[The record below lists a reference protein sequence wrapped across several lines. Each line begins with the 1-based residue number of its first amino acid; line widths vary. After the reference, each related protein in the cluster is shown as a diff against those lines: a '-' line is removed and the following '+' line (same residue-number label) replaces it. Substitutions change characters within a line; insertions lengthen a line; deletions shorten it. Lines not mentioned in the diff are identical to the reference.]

1 VSLHP
6 PRVPSREE
14 VLLATAKPIPR
25 SLKTTF
31 LALAVI
37 GAIVFVIGAIV
48 DPDRAWSAFHA
59 NWLFFAALSQAGVVF
74 VAVQRITT
82 ARWSRAVIRFMEG
95 YVAFLPVAFV
105 FLLLTLFVGR
115 NHVFPW
121 TREAY
126 PVAEKAIYYNPAF
139 LITRDIVIF
148 GLMTLLGCWYIYSSL
163 RLDVGRVPEWGAAWA
178 RGWRARMR
186 NGYGE
191 ERREIHSTHS
201 FQGKLAVWYVLLFA
215 FGWSV
220 LSWDLSMGLS
230 LHFQSTLYSWWFFMG
245 AWLCALTLL
254 GVLVLW
260 WSRFLNTADGLIE
273 ERHFHDI
280 GKLIFAFTAFWG
292 YLTFGQYLVIWY
304 GNMGEETHFIR
315 LRLIPPWMWITVTS
329 VILVFLM
336 PFFGL
341 LSRAAKVFKPTFLL
355 FALCSLVGMWLM
367 RYIEVY
373 PSRFGTVPSHAPLGL
388 WELGVF
394 LLYAGMWGWVYFSFM
409 DAFPRM
415 RVTLM
420 SSQYRDEVQVPV
432 NPETMEPLP
441 AHE

>member
-1 VSLHP
+1 V
-6 PRVPSREE
+6 
-14 VLLATAKPIPR
+14 T
-25 SLKTTF
+25 
-31 LALAVI
+31 
-37 GAIVFVIGAIV
+37 
-48 DPDRAWSAFHA
+48 
-59 NWLFFAALSQAGVVF
+59 F

-95 YVAFLPVAFV
+95 YVAFLPIAFI
-105 FLLLTLFVGR
+105 FLLLTLFIGK

-121 TREAY
+121 THEPY
-126 PVAEKAIYYNPAF
+126 PVPEKAKYYNPAF
-139 LITRDIVIF
+139 LTIRDIVIF
-148 GLMTLLGCWYIYSSL
+148 GVMTLLGWWYVWTSL
-163 RLDVGRVPEWGAAWA
+163 RLDVGRTPEGGAAWA
-178 RGWRARMR
+178 RGWRDRMR
-186 NGYGE
+186 SGYGE

-201 FQGKLAVWYVLLFA
+201 LQGKLAVWTVLLFG

-220 LSWDLSMGLS
+220 LAWDLSMGLS

-245 AWLCALTLL
+245 GWLSALSLF
-254 GVLVLW
+254 GVLTLW

-304 GNMGEETHFIR
+304 GNMGEETFFMR
-315 LRLIPPWMWITVTS
+315 LRLIQPWVWITVTS
-329 VILVFLM
+329 VILTFVM

-341 LSRAAKVFKPTFLL
+341 ISRAAKVFRPTFLL
-355 FALCSLVGMWLM
+355 FALCSVVGLWLM
-367 RYIEVY
+367 RYVEVY
-373 PSRFGTVPSHAPLGL
+373 PSVYQIPTVAPFSF
-388 WELGVF
+388 WEIGVA
-394 LLYAGMWGWVYFSFM
+394 LLYIGSWGFAYCAFM

-420 SSQYRDEVQVPV
+420 TSPFRDEVQVPV
-432 NPETMEPLP
+432 DPETMEPLP